1 MAKIN
6 TSTID
11 GYENMTAE
19 EKVAALE
26 ALEYEDNSGELVKL
40 KKLNEKANSEAA
52 EWKRKH
58 NALLNDDERKQQ
70 EANERYQAMEQE
82 LKTLKRDKTV
92 ASYTANYLKMG
103 YDEALANETALAMA
117 DGDNDKVFECQKKF
131 LEAHDKEVTKGAMKN
146 MSRPGAGG
154 AGNLADEYKK
164 KADEALKNGNPSEAA
179 YYTRLAQSTVTES

>member
-26 ALEYEDNSGELVKL
+26 ALEYEDNSGELAKL

-131 LEAHDKEVTKGAMKN
+131 LEAHDKEVTKVAMKN